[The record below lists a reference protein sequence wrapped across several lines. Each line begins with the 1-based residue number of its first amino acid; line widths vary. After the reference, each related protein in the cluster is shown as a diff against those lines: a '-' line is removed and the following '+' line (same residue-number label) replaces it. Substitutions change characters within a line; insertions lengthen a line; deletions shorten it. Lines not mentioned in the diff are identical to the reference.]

1 MTDGILLR
9 ETRGHIRILTINR
22 PERSNAMSPEL
33 TEQLIDA
40 FVDGGAD
47 PAVRVIVLTAVGDRA
62 FCAGA
67 DLKARAEADADER
80 LLVQVQRDLEVR
92 ASYSGYIERAHE
104 EIERARAQQD
114 MALPAD
120 LDYSALAGLSH
131 EVRQRLT
138 HIRPLTIGQAARVQG
153 VTPVAI
159 SILLVHLRRRGA
171 RVA

>member
-1 MTDGILLR
+1 MLGGAPPERDVSAFDLLR
-9 ETRGHIRILTINR
+9 R
-22 PERSNAMSPEL
+22 PEVSYDTLLEL
-33 TEQLIDA
+33 FD
-40 FVDGGAD
+40 
-47 PAVRVIVLTAVGDRA
+47 
-62 FCAGA
+62 AGA
-67 DLKARAEADADER
+67 PRATADADER

-92 ASYSGYIERAHE
+92 ASYAGYIERAHD

-114 MALPAD
+114 MALPPD